1 MKLDFLPK
9 NVVKVSTDSPYSVP
23 NFKNLDVGFAQSNDN
38 DLSKPDLFI
47 SLSGVALKKSASTFS
62 KRRIS
67 YKMDNESNYVV
78 ANIVDS
84 ESGEVIRQIPDEKGQ
99 RLAKGIAEYQ
109 KAILTNRRL
118 YK

>member
-47 SLSGVALKKSASTFS
+47 SEL
-62 KRRIS
+62 I
-67 YKMDNESNYVV
+67 
-78 ANIVDS
+78 I
-84 ESGEVIRQIPDEKGQ
+84 
-99 RLAKGIAEYQ
+99 
-109 KAILTNRRL
+109 
-118 YK
+118 